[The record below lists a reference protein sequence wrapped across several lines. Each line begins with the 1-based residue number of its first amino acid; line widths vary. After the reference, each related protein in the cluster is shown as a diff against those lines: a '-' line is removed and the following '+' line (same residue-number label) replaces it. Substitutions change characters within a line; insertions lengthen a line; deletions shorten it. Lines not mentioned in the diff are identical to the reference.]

1 MGWPIAGDRVYG
13 GDRAMAASPGLLL
26 HAARIELPFYP
37 GKPPLAIEA
46 PLPEP
51 FRHLLESLRMT
62 LPPDFTLPEE
72 MT

>member
-1 MGWPIAGDRVYG
+1 M
-13 GDRAMAASPGLLL
+13 L

-37 GKPPLAIEA
+37 GKPPLQIEA

-51 FRHLLESLRMT
+51 FRQLLESLRMS
-62 LPPDFTLPEE
+62 LPSDFTLPGD